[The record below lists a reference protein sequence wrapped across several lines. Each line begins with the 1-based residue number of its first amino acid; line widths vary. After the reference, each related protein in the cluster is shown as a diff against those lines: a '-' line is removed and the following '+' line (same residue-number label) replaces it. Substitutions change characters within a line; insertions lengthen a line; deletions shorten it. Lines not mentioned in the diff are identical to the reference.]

1 MSTGTPRGIEGARR
15 TNERAVRVRAHRKEE
30 ETIEPSRRDGPA
42 GARGAWR
49 EGPGRP
55 VLAWARRMTGGA
67 TGVAPGGLGIEE
79 TTGEGSVSTRLSC
92 RGERGG
98 FNGLISTNPWTA
110 TDSIRS
116 L

>member
-55 VLAWARRMTGGA
+55 VLAWGPEDDWWRHRSRARWAGDRGDDRR
-67 TGVAPGGLGIEE
+67 GVGVHAVKLPRR
-79 TTGEGSVSTRLSC
+79 EGR
-92 RGERGG
+92 
-98 FNGLISTNPWTA
+98 I
-110 TDSIRS
+110 
-116 L
+116 